1 MLAALFGIL
10 SAMLMF
16 AFLNSRGGSSS
27 VDDVLNSG
35 AGAESVVVVTKPINV
50 GDKITSDMLG
60 TATVPKTAL
69 IPGYIP
75 AADAKSLEGKVAT
88 TPIFPGE
95 QVLTSK
101 VSTYDGQ
108 NTLAWKVPDGMRAV
122 SLQVPHE
129 AWIAAGLPQPGDH
142 VDVLGIST
150 LMRTDPLTGEDVPDT
165 VAGYVAQDV
174 QVLAVAQTLVKSV
187 ANVDA
192 KKGSATSTS
201 STAGAPA
208 TPATGSAPASAASAA
223 VATGDPTKDAAT
235 YELSISITLALP
247 PDLAAKV
254 ALLDAMKD
262 DVAQYRILVRQK
274 GDAVPISGTLI
285 WDYNDVFPTKKK

>member
-1 MLAALFGIL
+1 MLAAVFGIL

-27 VDDVLNSG
+27 VDDVLNAG

-75 AADAKSLEGKVAT
+75 ATDAKSLEGKVAT

-142 VDVLGIST
+142 VDILGIST
-150 LMRTDPLTGEDVPDT
+150 LTRTDPLTGEDVPDT

-192 KKGSATSTS
+192 KKGSDASAS
-201 STAGAPA
+201 STVGAAA
-208 TPATGSAPASAASAA
+208 TPATGSTSASAGNAA
-223 VATGDPTKDAAT
+223 IATGDPTKDAAT
-235 YELSISITLALP
+235 YEKSISITLALP

-262 DVAQYRILVRQK
+262 DVAQYRVLVRQK
-274 GDAVPISGTLI
+274 GDVIPISGTLI

>member
-16 AFLNSRGGSSS
+16 AFLNSRGGDKS

-60 TATVPKTAL
+60 TATMPKSAL
-69 IPGYIP
+69 IPGYVP

-129 AWIAAGLPQPGDH
+129 AWITAGLPQPGDRI
-142 VDVLGIST
+142 DVLGIST
-150 LMRTDPLTGEDVPDT
+150 LTRTDPLTGEDVPDT

-174 QVLAVAQTLVKSV
+174 QVLAIAQTLVKSV
-187 ANVDA
+187 TNVDA
-192 KKGSATSTS
+192 KKGSDASA
-201 STAGAPA
+201 AGAPGTAA
-208 TPATGSAPASAASAA
+208 TPATGSSPSAA

-235 YELSISITLALP
+235 FEVSISITLALP

-262 DVAQYRILVRQK
+262 DIAQYRILVRQK

>member
-16 AFLNSRGGSSS
+16 AFLNSRGGSNG
-27 VDDVLNSG
+27 VDEVLNSG
-35 AGAESVVVVTKPINV
+35 AGAESVVVVTRPINV

-60 TATVPKTAL
+60 TATMPKTAL
-69 IPGYIP
+69 IPGYVA

-101 VSTYDGQ
+101 VTTFEGQ
-108 NTLAWKVPDGMRAV
+108 NSLAWKVPEGMRAV
-122 SLQVPHE
+122 SLQVPHQ
-129 AWIAAGLPQPGDH
+129 AWITAGLPQPGDH
-142 VDVLGIST
+142 IDVLGIST
-150 LMRTDPLTGEDVPDT
+150 LSHTDPLTGEEVPDT
-165 VAGYVAQDV
+165 VTAYVAQDV
-174 QVLAVAQTLVKSV
+174 QILAIAQTLVKSV
-187 ANVDA
+187 PNVDA
-192 KKGSATSTS
+192 KKAGDGSA
-201 STAGAPA
+201 AA
-208 TPATGSAPASAASAA
+208 TPATGASATTPAAKSSAPAA
-223 VATGDPTKDAAT
+223 VAAGEDGVS
-235 YELSISITLALP
+235 YETAISITLALP

-285 WDYNDVFPTKKK
+285 WDFNDVFPTKKK